1 MLKRTA
7 DVALVFVT
15 ALMCAAQTKKATK
28 PFVPPAPLYAID
40 PVISK
45 DPGCA
50 RDFAKASLLD
60 GVEQRKALAELV
72 AFECTEMIEGIY
84 RAFLQ
89 DSKTVTVNDHAVLA
103 RQVHLVALTEVPG
116 TKEPIT
122 WHERITAEGWVL
134 DNVLVRMSDEDLKF
148 VLGRS
153 LRNMKRPRLS
163 N

>member
-1 MLKRTA
+1 MLKRMA
-7 DVALVFVT
+7 AVAMTFACVF
-15 ALMCAAQTKKATK
+15 MCVAQTKKPAK

-40 PVISK
+40 PVLSK

-72 AFECTEMIEGIY
+72 TFGCTERITGIY
-84 RAFLQ
+84 RAFIQ
-89 DSKTVTVNDHAVLA
+89 DSKTITVNDRAVLA

-122 WHERITAEGWVL
+122 WHERMTAEGWVL
-134 DNVLVRMSDEDLKF
+134 DNVLVLMSDEDLKSAIK
-148 VLGRS
+148 GITQ
-153 LRNMKRPRLS
+153 KHEAAP
-163 N
+163 